1 MTNYNKVFEEK
12 QYRAIT
18 ARAAQYYRESGKSGD
33 IPLIKTDV
41 PDALEYT
48 YVTLQDP
55 IVTQGG
61 LEWSEQGK
69 LGVVSHDSATIKL
82 YSQMMHINV
91 NNNDIAKFG
100 SQLIADKKDAKIA
113 KFAADIDDAVFHG
126 PKSTDNPNTP
136 GFQIAE
142 GLIGQ
147 LTSMQNLN
155 GTDSNL
161 ATKGYIWAA
170 IKKMVDGIPFAM
182 REEGPD
188 MLLYMT
194 ENLASKVSAPDRIYN
209 DKVEWDFIYD
219 TFMGPKALPGRK
231 IGKTIVTNKI
241 AAEATDNTD
250 GDNAD
255 TVDTAGTH
263 DRMMLICPDPRWV
276 GRVVS
281 RGFSLVGE
289 EQGMLHVHQLYGHRG
304 RAYFFNTDCAEYT
317 EALVWT

>member
-1 MTNYNKVFEEK
+1 MTNYNAVFEEK

-18 ARAAQYYRESGKSGD
+18 NKAARYYQESGKSGD
-33 IPLIKTDV
+33 IPLIKTDI

-82 YSQMMHINV
+82 YSQMMHINID
-91 NNNDIAKFG
+91 NNEIAKFG
-100 SQLIADKKDAKIA
+100 SQLIADKKDAKVR
-113 KFAADIDDAVFHG
+113 KFAMDVDDAEFHG

-136 GFQIAE
+136 AFQIAE

-170 IKKMVDGIPFAM
+170 IKKMIDGIPFAM

-188 MLLYMT
+188 MLLYVS
-194 ENLASKVSAPDRIYN
+194 ENLYSKATAPDRVYN
-209 DKVEWDFIYD
+209 DKIEWDFIYD
-219 TFMGPKALPGRK
+219 TYMGPKAVHGRK
-231 IGKTIVTNKI
+231 IGKVIITNKI
-241 AAEATDNTD
+241 LAEATDDTD

-255 TVDTAGTH
+255 TADTEGTH
-263 DRMMLICPDPRWV
+263 DRMLLICPDPRWV

-281 RGFSLVGE
+281 RSFSLVGE

-317 EALVWT
+317 EALVWA